1 MSKPVL
7 FYGICGEGL
16 GHAARSAALMERLE
30 SDFSVHVLTFGDALH
45 FFRDRG
51 FPNIHHIPGLTF
63 IKKCQKIDWVASI
76 LHMLDFVRNG
86 QKHLSH
92 VEKIWDAIRPDMAIT
107 DFEPLVPRVAIQNKI
122 PVLGVDNQAKISR
135 CKLKELPF
143 FLRLYQAV
151 FSMAIEWVVPRKATR
166 VVSCFHP
173 EFCTPFKTVKAVVGP
188 MLRSSITRLSPT
200 DGGFTLVYYK
210 DVVGECL
217 FRVAKI
223 LGLRTVVYGG
233 CEHAQNWPQFE
244 FHPHGEG
251 FPEALAAC
259 SVLVCPAGN
268 QLLGEAAF
276 LGKKTI
282 CIPQREQYEQA
293 INGFYMEKIGL
304 GKMVR
309 NPAAPEREV
318 GEFLRSPNPTKRLS
332 TGVEDVANLV
342 LAMRKARNQSSGS

>member
-7 FYGICGEGL
+7 AYGICGEGL
-16 GHAARSAALMERLE
+16 GHAARSIALIERLE
-30 SDFSVHVLTFGDALH
+30 PELSIHIFTFGDAFN

-51 FPNIHHIPGLTF
+51 FPNLHRIPGLSF
-63 IKKCQKIDWVASI
+63 VKKQQKIDWPASI
-76 LHMLDFVRNG
+76 IHLIHFVRTG
-86 QKHLSH
+86 QDHLSH
-92 VEKIWDAIRPDMAIT
+92 VTKIWDTIRPDIAVT
-107 DFEPLVPRVAIQNKI
+107 DFEPLVPRVALQKKI

-135 CKLKELPF
+135 CRLRDLPIGLK
-143 FLRLYQAV
+143 LYQAV
-151 FSMAIEWVVPRKATR
+151 FSSAIEWLVPRQVPR

-173 EFCTPFKTVKAVVGP
+173 EFCTPVKPLEAVVGP

-200 DGGFTLVYYK
+200 DGGFALVYYK

-223 LGLRTVVYGG
+223 LGIRTVVYGG
-233 CEHAQNWPQFE
+233 CEHAHNWPQFE

-282 CIPQREQYEQA
+282 CIPQRGQYEQS

-309 NPAAPEREV
+309 NPASPEREV
-318 GEFLRSPNPTKRLS
+318 AEFLKGPKPTKRLS

-342 LAMRKARNQSSGS
+342 LAMRKKSSRSSGS

>member
-1 MSKPVL
+1 MAGMSKPVL

-30 SDFSVHVLTFGDALH
+30 PDFTVHVLTFGDAFH

-51 FPNIHHIPGLTF
+51 FPNIHHIPGLSF
-63 IKKCQKIDWVASI
+63 IKKGQKIDWVASI

-107 DFEPLVPRVAIQNKI
+107 DFEPLIPRVAIRNKV
-122 PVLGVDNQAKISR
+122 PVLAVDNQAKISR
-135 CKLKELPF
+135 CKLRELPF

-151 FSMAIEWVVPRKATR
+151 FSMAIEWVVPRKTPR

-173 EFCTPFKTVKAVVGP
+173 EFCTPLKTVKAVAGP
-188 MLRSSITRLSPT
+188 MLRSSVTRLNPT
-200 DGGFTLVYYK
+200 EGGFALVYYK
-210 DVVGECL
+210 DVVGDSL
-217 FRVAKI
+217 LGIAKI
-223 LGLRTVVYGG
+223 LGIRTIVYGG
-233 CEHAQNWPQFE
+233 CENATRWPEFE
-244 FHPHGEG
+244 FRPHGGG

-268 QLLGEAAF
+268 QLLGEAAY

-282 CIPQREQYEQA
+282 CIPQRGQYEQS
-293 INGFYMEKIGL
+293 INGFYMGKIGL
-304 GKMVR
+304 GVMVR
-309 NPAAPEREV
+309 NPTAPESEI
-318 GEFLRSPNPTKRLS
+318 EKLLTYPNPPRRLA
-332 TGVEDVANLV
+332 TGTEEVAKLV
-342 LAMRKARNQSSGS
+342 LQMLRAGCQ